1 MKWQPQGKRP
11 DIGIW
16 IELPPGSRW
25 ANEGMVR
32 LIGFMI
38 EGAARY
44 TGPRF
49 HLMVPHGL
57 DDVVRA
63 DMRTLKATEHTDWVV
78 HAPPTLADPTI
89 HRNRY
94 TRKAARLI
102 LQAED
107 MLQGGWLERMV
118 AYANE
123 HVLVD
128 GWIVLHPFF
137 RGAER
142 LKAPRA
148 VVFPDAIPL
157 VFPSTSV
164 QSWSDGG
171 SDLMWRDNV
180 RAALGKAPLIITFS
194 KHVAN
199 YELPHVLGIKEA
211 KIRVIPHA
219 PPDVSDQ
226 LTFVNPQDPRAT
238 GNTRRLA
245 AEMLRAQARKS
256 SWAYLIDFAFEDAK
270 YVVISTQDRA
280 TKNIGLAAEAIAY
293 LLREQQVDIKLITT
307 AHLLFGAAWTTLPA
321 IIEAQQLQFDI
332 VSTPDLPRPEHAAL
346 YHGAQ
351 LVIHPSFFEGGHGPF
366 PFYEALSV
374 GCPCLMARGPHTEEL
389 VAGEPELERYLFD
402 PYDSRG
408 LANLISA
415 TLMERDNV
423 LDHQLGILKRLKERS
438 WADVA
443 IAYGE
448 AAQAGAPS

>member
-128 GWIVLHPFF
+128 GWIASIFSWRRTPESATRCCF
-137 RGAER
+137 
-142 LKAPRA
+142 PRC
-148 VVFPDAIPL
+148 
-157 VFPSTSV
+157 
-164 QSWSDGG
+164 
-171 SDLMWRDNV
+171 
-180 RAALGKAPLIITFS
+180 
-194 KHVAN
+194 H
-199 YELPHVLGIKEA
+199 
-211 KIRVIPHA
+211 
-219 PPDVSDQ
+219 
-226 LTFVNPQDPRAT
+226 
-238 GNTRRLA
+238 
-245 AEMLRAQARKS
+245 
-256 SWAYLIDFAFEDAK
+256 
-270 YVVISTQDRA
+270 
-280 TKNIGLAAEAIAY
+280 
-293 LLREQQVDIKLITT
+293 
-307 AHLLFGAAWTTLPA
+307 
-321 IIEAQQLQFDI
+321 
-332 VSTPDLPRPEHAAL
+332 
-346 YHGAQ
+346 
-351 LVIHPSFFEGGHGPF
+351 
-366 PFYEALSV
+366 SV
-374 GCPCLMARGPHTEEL
+374 GFSIDVCT
-389 VAGEPELERYLFD
+389 ELER
-402 PYDSRG
+402 R
-408 LANLISA
+408 
-415 TLMERDNV
+415 R
-423 LDHQLGILKRLKERS
+423 Q
-438 WADVA
+438 
-443 IAYGE
+443 
-448 AAQAGAPS
+448 